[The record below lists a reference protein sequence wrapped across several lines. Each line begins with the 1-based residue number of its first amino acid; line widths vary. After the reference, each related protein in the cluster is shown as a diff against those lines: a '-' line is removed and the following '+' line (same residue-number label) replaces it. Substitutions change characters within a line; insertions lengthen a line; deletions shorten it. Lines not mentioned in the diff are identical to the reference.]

1 MGIVILRK
9 KGYGC
14 WDFKK
19 EGLRVFVHVF
29 RGGIS
34 RVKMSLS
41 ENLVTCAAHA
51 AGFVRISQRI
61 LTEGGN
67 WKQIRVG
74 YTKVRVFELW
84 GGVCKRRVNS

>member
-1 MGIVILRK
+1 MGIRRRETKEEEKRNGYMEK
-9 KGYGC
+9 KEWVAIFFSFNCRHGC

-41 ENLVTCAAHA
+41 E
-51 AGFVRISQRI
+51 I
-61 LTEGGN
+61 
-67 WKQIRVG
+67 
-74 YTKVRVFELW
+74 
-84 GGVCKRRVNS
+84 